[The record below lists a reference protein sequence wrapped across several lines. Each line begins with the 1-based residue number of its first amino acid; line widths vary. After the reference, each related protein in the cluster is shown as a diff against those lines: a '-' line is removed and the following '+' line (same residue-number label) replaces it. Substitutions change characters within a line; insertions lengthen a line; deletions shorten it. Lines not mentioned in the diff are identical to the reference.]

1 VTKLTLP
8 IHSDDAK
15 SLSTED
21 EKSEKNFNFE
31 DISKSEDISKTEE
44 NSKTEKN
51 SENSSQISEKEI
63 ISHREYTEHF
73 DDTSSEMFSE
83 EKLLFIADLPIPEKT
98 EPVILTDT
106 KPEPVI
112 PVFKEPVEP
121 VIQPETIETEIK
133 LDGAKTAENLVEKL
147 FGNSIRPKITQ
158 EDVRNFDESD
168 LSQTKEISLA
178 DSSLVEM
185 LNIYEEKNTRRSEQ
199 LNRTTFENV
208 HNPSVTKTRPKTAP
222 MSKTFSKNSPA
233 KPLSKTVSKTQ
244 PIPKKPAWTH
254 VKSSGYGPSWNQPKV
269 EKSRPRIS
277 PRLTAKVEAA
287 KKARMVKS
295 QPEQKLGAVVKF

>member
-1 VTKLTLP
+1 MTKLTLP

-21 EKSEKNFNFE
+21 EKSEKIFNFE

-44 NSKTEKN
+44 N

-98 EPVILTDT
+98 EPVILNDT

-121 VIQPETIETEIK
+121 VIQPETIETEM
-133 LDGAKTAENLVEKL
+133 
-147 FGNSIRPKITQ
+147 SI
-158 EDVRNFDESD
+158 V
-168 LSQTKEISLA
+168 L
-178 DSSLVEM
+178 
-185 LNIYEEKNTRRSEQ
+185 
-199 LNRTTFENV
+199 
-208 HNPSVTKTRPKTAP
+208 
-222 MSKTFSKNSPA
+222 
-233 KPLSKTVSKTQ
+233 
-244 PIPKKPAWTH
+244 KK
-254 VKSSGYGPSWNQPKV
+254 V
-269 EKSRPRIS
+269 
-277 PRLTAKVEAA
+277 
-287 KKARMVKS
+287 
-295 QPEQKLGAVVKF
+295 